1 MITAQQH
8 TRQLINRD
16 QLKDQAI
23 RSLERDRDNARK
35 YARLCKQ
42 YIDEAGAENDRETV
56 LFWANIHDNQIEQ
69 IALIDS
75 QLKQYRA

>member
-1 MITAQQH
+1 MIATANH
-8 TRQLINRD
+8 TRQIINRD

-35 YARLCKQ
+35 YARMCKQ
-42 YIDEAGAENDRETV
+42 YIDEAGMEGDRETV
-56 LFWANIHDNQIEQ
+56 AFWANIHDNQIEQ